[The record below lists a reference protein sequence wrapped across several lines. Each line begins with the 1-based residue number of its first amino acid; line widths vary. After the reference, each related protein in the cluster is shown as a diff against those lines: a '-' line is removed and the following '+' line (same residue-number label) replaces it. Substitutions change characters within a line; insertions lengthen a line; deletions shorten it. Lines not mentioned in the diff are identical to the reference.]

1 MSAICQPRLDSNNI
15 KIGRFYIVT
24 RIPRVHW
31 GTRDTRGRI
40 ISDNFIFRC
49 LASRFQFIR
58 ENKIDDY
65 MCANRYYKL
74 NVKVGNDR
82 GRIWN

>member
-24 RIPRVHW
+24 PIPRVYKVA
-31 GTRDTRGRI
+31 RDTQIGF
-40 ISDNFIFRC
+40 ISVNFIFGR
-49 LASRFQFIR
+49 LTSRFQFIR